1 MQVALCARAQWS
13 KWVTS
18 QEFHVWPHARMRNKQ
33 RMHAPAIE
41 IVRSLWRQLTSCDSS
56 SRACALLSLS
66 PTGECLHHRDRSI
79 HYYTTISM
87 VSTDRDVCGV
97 SLAHKCACACVR
109 IRARVCRDYD
119 ALFSMCAHFSFTHT
133 QTHTY
138 TFPHILRQRNTHKY
152 AHARFTMPLT
162 CSHTNIFYKHA
173 HTHIHSWCTCTH
185 YTYKHITH
193 AHCTS

>member
-66 PTGECLHHRDRSI
+66 LSHGR
-79 HYYTTISM
+79 
-87 VSTDRDVCGV
+87 V
-97 SLAHKCACACVR
+97 SLLHISVRACTCACVLGLR
-109 IRARVCRDYD
+109 CLVQYVRTFLIHTHTN
-119 ALFSMCAHFSFTHT
+119 SQTHFSTHT
-133 QTHTY
+133 QTKKHTQIHTRTLY
-138 TFPHILRQRNTHKY
+138 HAINLFSHK
-152 AHARFTMPLT
+152 HFLQ
-162 CSHTNIFYKHA
+162 
-173 HTHIHSWCTCTH
+173 TCTH
-185 YTYKHITH
+185 TYSLMVYMHTLYI
-193 AHCTS
+193 